1 MEKNTH
7 CVHGHPRTP
16 ENVSLNGNCKACN
29 KIRSQKHRDSSG
41 TIHQYWRD
49 RQLLKKYN
57 LTRERW
63 QIQFDKQDGKC
74 LGCGIAF
81 DSSKRETKPC
91 VDHCHKT
98 KVFRGLLCHSCNRG
112 IGLLKESVATMQRLV
127 AYLTHAEQRASTEGC
142 DIECSGQ
149 ERLPHEKDFEHPP
162 VGHSSVDDSITPL

>member
-1 MEKNTH
+1 MGEKKF
-7 CVHGHPRTP
+7 CIRGHEQTP
-16 ENVSLNGNCKACN
+16 DTKG
-29 KIRSQKHRDSSG
+29 SSG
-41 TIHQYWRD
+41 CKVCENDRQREYRKNNLEKMRQYWRN
-49 RQLLKKYN
+49 RQIWSKYKI
-57 LTRERW
+57 TRERW

-91 VDHCHKT
+91 VDHDHKT
-98 KVFRGLLCHSCNRG
+98 GIFRGLLCHSCNRG
-112 IGLLKESVATMQRLV
+112 IGLLKESVETLKRLI

-149 ERLPHEKDFEHPP
+149 ERLSHEKDFEHPP